1 MQIYFMN
8 NIKILSIHMT
18 KFFFLAL
25 NNFHETWLV
34 FRYYQDVA
42 GGLTLS
48 SDKRLDF
55 YAITLSLLEK
65 KYFLLKYHRLVEI
78 LNNFVLHHL

>member
-8 NIKILSIHMT
+8 NIKILSVHMT

-25 NNFHETWLV
+25 KNFQETWLV
-34 FRYYQDVA
+34 FWYYQDVA

-65 KYFLLKYHRLVEI
+65 KIFPFKISQTGWNTE
-78 LNNFVLHHL
+78 

>member
-1 MQIYFMN
+1 MQIYFKN
-8 NIKILSIHMT
+8 NIKILSIQMT

-34 FRYYQDVA
+34 FWYYQDVA

-55 YAITLSLLEK
+55 YAITLSLLARK
-65 KYFLLKYHRLVEI
+65 NISF
-78 LNNFVLHHL
+78 